1 VRIEQIRPVRRWLMA
16 MVKAVPDRAPGLG
29 PVVVLVTGLAA
40 AGALL
45 VNSARQLWFFGDDWD
60 FLLTRG
66 TVPGADLGLFAPHNE
81 HWSTIPILIFRAIF
95 AMVGLRHYLP
105 YALPVIAAH
114 LGVVVLMYLLLVR
127 FGTSRWVAVSV
138 SLFLAFLGAGAQNTL
153 WDFQIGFVCAVFFG
167 LAAMWLYDRHDQGGW
182 RLSLVWVALVLALM
196 CSGIA
201 LGMLGA
207 VCVYAAA
214 RRGLARAA
222 VVGSVPLAVYAA
234 WYLWWGRF
242 AIHQGPVVSDSLDY
256 LQVPNYV
263 WTAFTSAWQRS
274 SGIPGSGGVIVIVLI
289 GAALLA
295 RSTPARLRHF
305 AWAGLAGALAQFVL
319 AGVSRIQFG
328 VGQAGVSRYA
338 YIVAVLM
345 APALAVVLQLV
356 ADRLTEPRWVSTC
369 LVVGMA
375 ALVVV
380 NGVLLTLE
388 YMVAQRVQVVSMP
401 GRVLGVAALVRKGAL
416 VLTTTPDPHLN
427 GDIKTYLLASP
438 QIQAALPAA
447 SVGEAGLLQ
456 AAALIEVGVSRTRL
470 PIPPAQ
476 AATLISGFVGASAVL
491 SGCHD
496 YPATVPKPV
505 IGLPPTTTGSQIRVT
520 GAMTSVTTVLRR
532 GSLTSSPV
540 SWPVRPGST
549 VFIGTSAPDASM
561 QIILYNGG
569 TVTLCTR

>member
-1 VRIEQIRPVRRWLMA
+1 MA
-16 MVKAVPDRAPGLG
+16 TVKARPDLAPGLG
-29 PVVVLVTGLAA
+29 PGVVLVTGLAA

-45 VNSARQLWFFGDDWD
+45 VNSASQLWFFGDDWD

-66 TVPGADLGLFAPHNE
+66 TVPGADLGLFVPHNE

-95 AMVGLRHYLP
+95 AMVGLRQYLP

-153 WDFQIGFVCAVFFG
+153 WDFQIGFVGAVFFG

-182 RLSLVWVALVLALM
+182 RLSFVWVAMVLGLM

-207 VCVYAAA
+207 VCAYAAA

-234 WYLWWGRF
+234 WYLGWGRF
-242 AIHQGPVVSDSLDY
+242 AIHQVVSDNLDY
-256 LQVPNYV
+256 LKVPNYV
-263 WTAFTSAWQRS
+263 WTAFTSAWERS
-274 SGIPGSGGVIVIVLI
+274 SGIPGSGAVIVSVLI

-319 AGVSRIQFG
+319 AGASRIQFG
-328 VGQAGVSRYA
+328 VGQASSSRYA
-338 YIVAVLM
+338 YVVSVLM

-369 LVVGMA
+369 LVVAMA

-380 NGVLLTLE
+380 NGVLLTLGF
-388 YMVAQRVQVVSMP
+388 MVARRAQVVSMP
-401 GRVLGVAALVRKGAL
+401 ERVLGVASLVTKGAL
-416 VLTTTPDPHLN
+416 VLSTTPDPLYN
-427 GDIKTYLLASP
+427 RNIKTYLLASP

-447 SVGEAGLLQ
+447 SVGEAGLLE

-476 AATLISGFVGASAVL
+476 TATLISGFVGTSAVL
-491 SGCHD
+491 SSCQD
-496 YPATVPKPV
+496 YRATVSKPV
-505 IGLPPTTTGSQIRVT
+505 IGLPPTSTGSQIRIT

-540 SWPVRPGST
+540 SWPARPGST
-549 VFIGTSAPDASM
+549 VFVGTSTPDASL

-569 TVTLCTR
+569 TVTLCT